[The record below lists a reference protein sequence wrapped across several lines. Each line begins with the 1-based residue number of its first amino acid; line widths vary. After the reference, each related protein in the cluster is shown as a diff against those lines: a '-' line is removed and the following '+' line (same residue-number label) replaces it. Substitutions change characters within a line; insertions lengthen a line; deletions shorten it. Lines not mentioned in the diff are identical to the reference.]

1 MLAAARMVV
10 VPATAVTPGAATA
23 VVVAVTA
30 VVVVTAA
37 ATAGDG
43 HLSPSARMAVTG
55 SRWKMLNRANSG
67 IAIPIFLTALLAAV
81 TAAGQ
86 QADPPVAAP
95 DTVACA
101 GDGPIVDGWRR
112 PPTPAEVKAREASP
126 DCQSQRRGAPG
137 IDFSQ
142 EAGDKL
148 DEIYRTLMG
157 IHRSQNP
164 DGGTPPATGQ

>member
-1 MLAAARMVV
+1 MLAARMVV
-10 VPATAVTPGAATA
+10 VPAPAAVTPGAAAA
-23 VVVAVTA
+23 VVVA
-30 VVVVTAA
+30 VTAA

-43 HLSPSARMAVTG
+43 
-55 SRWKMLNRANSG
+55 RWKMLNRAKSG

-86 QADPPVAAP
+86 QAGPPVAGP

-126 DCQSQRRGAPG
+126 DCQSQQRGAPG

-164 DGGTPPATGQ
+164 DGGAPAATGQ

>member
-1 MLAAARMVV
+1 MLAAAHMVV
-10 VPATAVTPGAATA
+10 VPAPAAVTPGAAAAA
-23 VVVAVTA
+23 VA
-30 VVVVTAA
+30 VTAA

-43 HLSPSARMAVTG
+43 RLSPSARMAVTG
-55 SRWKMLNRANSG
+55 SRWKMLNGAKSG
-67 IAIPIFLTALLAAV
+67 IAIPIFLTAWLAAV
-81 TAAGQ
+81 TATGQ

-164 DGGTPPATGQ
+164 DGGAPPATGQ